1 MERAI
6 LHVDMDAFYASV
18 EQHDHPE
25 WRGKPVIVGAPP
37 DARGV
42 VSTCSYEARRFGVRS
57 AMPSRQAYELCP
69 QGIFVRP
76 RMKRYQEVSAAIFRI
91 FGDVTPWVEG
101 LSVDEAF
108 LDVSGAQRLFGPP
121 ETIAQHLKQRILDT
135 LGLTCSVG
143 VAPNK
148 FLAKLASE
156 ERKPNGLFVVPK
168 APQALL
174 AWLGGKSVRALWGV
188 GPRLAETLGRA
199 GFQTV
204 RDLQCADPTRLR
216 ALVTPAQSEHLMA
229 IAFGRDARPVEPEH
243 EDKSFSREHTYPED
257 TLDREALRRDLRA
270 LAEDVGRRLRRHGL
284 WAKTGRIKIRYAGF
298 RTVTRQAPFPV
309 PVCDDFA
316 LRDLAWALLE
326 RHLETETPVRLVGF
340 GAENLTDTPS
350 PLDPDDLFA
359 HAEGNAHPRER
370 LERLCHTLDK
380 LRQRMTPTTP
390 TEASATPSQKTETP
404 EDIPCPPEF
413 DC

>member
-25 WRGKPVIVGAPP
+25 WKGKPVIVGAPP

-69 QGIFVRP
+69 QGIYVRP
-76 RMKRYQEVSAAIFRI
+76 RMRRYREVSAAIFRI
-91 FGDVTPWVEG
+91 FGDFTPWVEG

-108 LDVSGAQRLFGPP
+108 LDVSGVRRLFGPP
-121 ETIAQHLKQRILDT
+121 EEVARRIKGRILSE

-156 ERKPNGLFVVPK
+156 ERKPDGLFAVPRQ
-168 APQALL
+168 PQALL

-188 GPRLAETLGRA
+188 GPKLADALGKA
-199 GFQTV
+199 GIATV
-204 RDLQCADPTRLR
+204 RDLQCADPERLR
-216 ALVTPAQSEHLMA
+216 ALTTPALGAHLMA
-229 IAFGRDARPVEPEH
+229 VAFGRDSRPVETEH
-243 EDKSFSREHTYPED
+243 EEKSLSREHTYPED
-257 TLDREALRRDLRA
+257 TRDRETLRSDLRA
-270 LAEDVGRRLRRHGL
+270 IAEDVGRRLRRQGL
-284 WAKTGRIKIRYAGF
+284 WARTGRLKLRYAGF
-298 RTVTRQAPFPV
+298 RTVTRQAPFPT

-316 LRDLAWALLE
+316 LRDMAWGLLA
-326 RHLETETPVRLVGF
+326 RHLEPDTPVRLIGF
-340 GAENLTDTPS
+340 GAENLTDSPS
-350 PLDPDDLFA
+350 PPPTDDLFA
-359 HAEGNAHPRER
+359 QAERDAHPRER
-370 LERLCHTLDK
+370 LERLCRTLDE
-380 LRQRMTPTTP
+380 LRRRH
-390 TEASATPSQKTETP
+390 A
-404 EDIPCPPEF
+404 PPEP
-413 DC
+413 